1 MNSVLEKFEDIEK
14 KLKLGDHKI
23 QNLNWWDCFR
33 YQTYEDLL
41 VQLNL
46 NGFRF
51 FEKNNKT
58 SKVNIFINYLI
69 FLRKVFNCLFSTISF
84 RSPIWI
90 KKNSNI
96 IFGHSRRLFE
106 NNLYID
112 KYSDPFIDIFEN
124 KDDFCVIEDR
134 INESHLQPAKTKN
147 LYFSEIF
154 VYLSKLLTKAIFIK
168 LTIQEKNFIQK
179 LENEI
184 NTNFK
189 VKIDLL
195 NKLKNFIPKYK
206 SELFLYKIFFKLKKP
221 KKIIFTNS
229 TGYESILEAAKSLK
243 IKTYELQ
250 HGSPSRGKLNYDYS
264 SGIKKSTFPDYFLS
278 FGEEWTKDFI
288 LPLNKENIIEIGF
301 PYLNKKMSSETNLL
315 NKENIFLIISQ
326 PFISDN
332 LVLFTLQLKNKL
344 NKNIQFIYKPHPME
358 LERNNMNYL
367 KKLEQNNITV
377 IDNYNN
383 DLYELLKKSKWVLGV
398 NSTVLYEA
406 IAFKCKVFVL
416 KVPGFEKINK
426 LIDLNFAHL
435 IDTADNVNNLLD
447 KKINVK
453 PEIFFYNDGNK
464 TIKSLFDE
472 K

>member
-1 MNSVLEKFEDIEK
+1 MNSVLEKFEYIEK
-14 KLKLGDHKI
+14 KFQLGDNKI

-33 YQTYEDLL
+33 YQTYEELL
-41 VQLNL
+41 AQLNL

-58 SKVNIFINYLI
+58 SKVNTFISYLTI
-69 FLRKVFNCLFSTISF
+69 LKKVFNNLISTTSF

-106 NNLYID
+106 DDLYID

-124 KDDFCVIEDR
+124 KDDFCVIENR
-134 INESHLQPAKTKN
+134 INNTHLQPAKTKN

-168 LTIQEKNFIQK
+168 LTIQEKNFVKK
-179 LENEI
+179 LEYEI
-184 NTNFK
+184 YTNFN
-189 VKIDLL
+189 VKIELL
-195 NKLKNFIPKYK
+195 NKIEKFIPKYK

-278 FGEEWTKDFI
+278 FGKEWTKDFI
-288 LPLNKENIIEIGF
+288 LPLNKVNIIEVGF
-301 PYLNKKMSSETNLL
+301 PYLNKKLSSEINIF

-332 LVLFTLQLKNKL
+332 LVLFTLQLKKKL

-358 LERNNMNYL
+358 LEINNINYL

-377 IDNYNN
+377 INNYNS
-383 DLYELLKKSKWVLGV
+383 DLYDLLKKSKWVLGV

-416 KVPGFEKINK
+416 KEPGFEKVNK
-426 LIDLNFAHL
+426 LINLNFAHL
-435 IDTADNVNNLLD
+435 IDTVDDINNLLD
-447 KKINVK
+447 RKINVR

-464 TIKSLFDE
+464 TIKSLFHE